1 MNEEGFPVKVPNPDL
16 EQGTKTYRLKA
27 DALAGAHI
35 SRTQDAGFRWC
46 AHVPD
51 LVDQD
56 QDVRC
61 TTYEADMY

>member
-1 MNEEGFPVKVPNPDL
+1 MYEEGFPVKVPNPDL
-16 EQGTKTYRLKA
+16 EQGTKPHRLKA
-27 DALAGAHI
+27 DGLVGARI
-35 SRTQDAGFRWC
+35 SRTQGVSFQWC

-56 QDVRC
+56 RDVRC